1 MQNVPCTTAI
11 RRSRV
16 GNMDNGR
23 LARRLAHLNEMFARP
38 WHFFAHTTAAR
49 HRVAERWVIEQ
60 ELIRRGLVS
69 ESTLRRLAVDA
80 RDRVWA
86 G

>member
-1 MQNVPCTTAI
+1 MENVPCTTAI

-16 GNMDNGR
+16 GNINADR
-23 LARRLAHLNEMFARP
+23 LARRLNHLNEMFARP
-38 WHFFAHTTAAR
+38 WDFFAHTTAAR

-69 ESTLRRLAVDA
+69 ESTLRRMADDA
-80 RDRVWA
+80 RNRVWA